1 MPNVSLAT
9 KFLEIAGSNQDG
21 LALWCRG
28 EVLTYRELRDR
39 AAAIAS
45 AIRATGKFNAGD
57 RVAILSDRTPTAYI
71 AVVAAL
77 LAGGA
82 YVPLNPRYPAERNRS
97 ILDSSGAAVI
107 ICGES
112 HRDSISEITAEL
124 SSEPT
129 LIFPEGGLVEEPQ
142 VNRISRFDP
151 SGAPAGWR
159 FSGGTAPDDLA
170 YILFTSGSTGKPKG
184 VPISHGNVLAYVKN
198 VTALGDVRA
207 NDRIIQ
213 LADLTFD
220 ISVHDMF
227 VTWLNGATLYSV
239 PERATLMAGRFVEE
253 HEITGWFSVPS
264 TAGLMK
270 QADLLEAASLP
281 SLRFTLFCGEA
292 LTGSVAEAWCAAAPN
307 SSLFNL
313 YGPTEATVAFGSYRY
328 SPGQVD
334 PPAVV
339 ALGEAFPDQAM
350 GLFTADGTRSAG
362 SETGEI
368 CLSGSQVMAGY
379 WNAPDLNAEKLFE
392 AEGKVWYRTGDLGRY
407 QPGTGYLFAGR
418 VDHQVKLRGFRV
430 ELQEIEA
437 AVRKAS
443 GRDVVAVVPWPA
455 TLDGGATGCVAFVSG
470 QEEAD
475 GRILSTCAEMLPDY
489 MVPNRIIFIS
499 EMPLNGSGKV
509 DYVRL
514 RQHPKLGEA

>member
-1 MPNVSLAT
+1 MLKASLAT
-9 KFLEIAGSNQDG
+9 TFLEIAERNRDRT
-21 LALWCRG
+21 ALWCRG
-28 EVLTYRELRDR
+28 EVLSYGELCDR
-39 AAAIAS
+39 AAALAE
-45 AIRATGKFNAGD
+45 AIVSSGNFKVGD
-57 RVAILSDRTPTAYI
+57 RVAILSDRTSTAYV
-71 AVVAAL
+71 AVVATL

-97 ILDSSGAAVI
+97 ILVGSGASAIVCAENHRASI
-107 ICGES
+107 GEIAADLP
-112 HRDSISEITAEL
+112 RQPIL
-124 SSEPT
+124 F
-129 LIFPEGGLVEEPQ
+129 FPESGEVLDRQ
-142 VNRISRFDP
+142 ANRTSGFDP
-151 SGAPAGWR
+151 KEPGADWR
-159 FSGGTAPDDLA
+159 HSEDQASDGLA

-184 VPISHGNVLAYVKN
+184 VPISHGNVLAYVRN
-198 VTALGDVRA
+198 VTTLGDVRA
-207 NDRIIQ
+207 SDRIIQ

-227 VTWLNGATLYSV
+227 VTWLNGASLYSV

-270 QADLLEAASLP
+270 QAGLLEPGSLP
-281 SLRFTLFCGEA
+281 SLRFTFFCGEA
-292 LTGSVAEAWCAAAPN
+292 LTGSVAEAWCAAAP
-307 SSLFNL
+307 SSMLFNL

-328 SPGQVD
+328 HPGQIE

-339 ALGEAFPDQAM
+339 ALGEAFPDQSM
-350 GLFTADGTRSAG
+350 GLFAADGARRAG

-407 QPGTGYLFAGR
+407 EPGTGYLFAGR

-443 GRDVVAVVPWPA
+443 GRDVVAAIPWPMTA
-455 TLDGGATGCVAFVSG
+455 DGGATGCVAFVSG
-470 QEEAD
+470 PEAAGD
-475 GRILSTCAEMLPDY
+475 QILSACAETLPDY
-489 MVPNRIIFIS
+489 MVPSRVIFIA
-499 EMPLNGSGKV
+499 EMPLNSSGKV

-514 RQHPKLGEA
+514 RQHPTLGES